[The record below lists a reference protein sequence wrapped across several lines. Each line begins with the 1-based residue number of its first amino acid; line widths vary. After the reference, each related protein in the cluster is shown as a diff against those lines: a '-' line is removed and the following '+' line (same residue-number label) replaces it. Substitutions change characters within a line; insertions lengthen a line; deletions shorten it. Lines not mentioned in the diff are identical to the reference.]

1 MGEGSSLTS
10 WEVKTYTLVTCLAS
24 SKAMRNPALI
34 SCHTDKVGLR
44 QDRGLSSSIL
54 GYAKEA
60 RMAHY
65 KKLLSPQRVTDP
77 DIVHRLERVKK
88 RLAYAIEE
96 YQDAETPNTSVD
108 FNIVQAIHA
117 LKALRRDLDS

>member
-1 MGEGSSLTS
+1 
-10 WEVKTYTLVTCLAS
+10 
-24 SKAMRNPALI
+24 
-34 SCHTDKVGLR
+34 
-44 QDRGLSSSIL
+44 
-54 GYAKEA
+54 
-60 RMAHY
+60 MAHY